1 MTYVTLWRMPVDT
14 GLLTRLSSSFHLLFK
29 SEVQAEFNKLAASII
44 KETYVG
50 NDNDDDDDD
59 ITLDHV
65 DVLSVYC
72 YKKGNIITPNL
83 PLINQ

>member
-1 MTYVTLWRMPVDT
+1 M
-14 GLLTRLSSSFHLLFK
+14 TRLSSSFHLFFK
-29 SEVQAEFNKLAASII
+29 SEVQAEFNKLAARII
-44 KETYVG
+44 KETCVG
-50 NDNDDDDDD
+50 NDNDDDD